1 MRLVSHGQGLHR
13 ESLGKV
19 GVESVG
25 EVGRSR
31 GDEHVVDVPVLRHER
46 VSLDATVEARLRLR
60 RGEATALRDR
70 TMKELDRYVGVVLV
84 GEDEHRGE
92 ILLAGVLL
100 M

>member
-31 GDEHVVDVPVLRHER
+31 GDEHVVDVPVLRHEL
-46 VSLDATVEARLRLR
+46 VGLDATKTR
-60 RGEATALRDR
+60 RQKHGF
-70 TMKELDRYVGVVLV
+70 VS
-84 GEDEHRGE
+84 DEVRPQPCGT
-92 ILLAGVLL
+92 GP
-100 M
+100 